1 MNHSATAP
9 TAPRS
14 APRYILEG
22 KADTWGDRGR
32 LFGLVRQMTR
42 RHLAARYRGSALGF
56 LWSMLNPVM
65 MMLVYTVVFQYV
77 LRFKTTE
84 IPYPAFFLTG
94 ILAWNFIHVA
104 TMNAAVSIIDN
115 QPLIHQAYFPRVALP
130 LAAVF
135 SNAANY
141 LVALPILLLFNLL
154 FGIVPG
160 PTLLL
165 LPLAMLYLL
174 ALALA
179 LGLIFACVTPFFRDL
194 IQLLELGFIAWF
206 FGTPVLYP
214 ISFPA
219 ENLSVPAFVLYRLN
233 PATGAI
239 SLVRAAFL
247 GESVA
252 PATLIYS
259 TISTLIL
266 LVLAVGLFRR
276 LAPRFSSVT

>member
-1 MNHSATAP
+1 MKDSATA
-9 TAPRS
+9 RS
-14 APRYILEG
+14 TPRYILEG
-22 KADTWGDRGR
+22 NADTWGDRR
-32 LFGLVRQMTR
+32 KLIGLVRRLTF

-84 IPYPAFFLTG
+84 IPYPVFFLTG

-104 TMNAAVSIIDN
+104 SMNAAVSIIDN

-130 LAAVF
+130 LAAVL

-141 LVALPILLLFNLL
+141 LVSLPILVLFNLL

-160 PTLLL
+160 KTVLL
-165 LPLAMLYLL
+165 LPLALLHLL

-206 FGTPVLYP
+206 FATPVLYP

-219 ENLSVPAFVLYRLN
+219 ANLSAPAFVLYRLN
-233 PATGAI
+233 PATGTI
-239 SLVRAAFL
+239 SLLRATFL
-247 GESVA
+247 GEPVA
-252 PATLIYS
+252 PGTLVYS
-259 TISTLIL
+259 TVVTLIL
-266 LVLAVGLFRR
+266 LALAAGLFRR